1 MGSGGFCSYRFPLLW
16 DAFVSTLTDSCNSKS
31 HYTRGCESKD
41 EQHRNHAGP
50 GLVPLPPKPVT
61 RLPKVEKLVAIGD
74 VHGDVEK
81 ARRAFRLAGIVD
93 ENGAWSGG
101 DCVVVQVGDILDR
114 GHNEVEMYYWFEK
127 LQREAKESGGAVYI
141 LNGNHETMNVGK
153 QFRYATPGGFKDF
166 SKWARTHAM
175 EIVLKSKCK
184 PCSQERIKFAKEYL
198 QSSMEDG
205 PSSRFA
211 ALRPGGDFSRRFI
224 APNPVILQ
232 IGSTIFVHGGLL
244 PHHVEYGIERINNE
258 TQDWVLNKK
267 VEDKPAFLS
276 GRRAVVW
283 ARDYSHEDESK
294 CDCDALQD
302 ALKNIPGAKRMIVGH
317 TIQSNGINS
326 ACNEQVFR
334 VDVGLSRGCG
344 DGTPEV
350 LVIEDD
356 THISRIIEEEPSDS
370 AESKL
375 HQLEEMNEKL
385 LHEE

>member
-1 MGSGGFCSYRFPLLW
+1 
-16 DAFVSTLTDSCNSKS
+16 
-31 HYTRGCESKD
+31 
-41 EQHRNHAGP
+41 
-50 GLVPLPPKPVT
+50 
-61 RLPKVEKLVAIGD
+61 
-74 VHGDVEK
+74 
-81 ARRAFRLAGIVD
+81 
-93 ENGAWSGG
+93 
-101 DCVVVQVGDILDR
+101 
-114 GHNEVEMYYWFEK
+114 
-127 LQREAKESGGAVYI
+127 
-141 LNGNHETMNVGK
+141 
-153 QFRYATPGGFKDF
+153 
-166 SKWARTHAM
+166 M
-175 EIVLKSKCK
+175 EIILKSKCK

-205 PSSRFA
+205 PRSRFA

-294 CDCDALQD
+294 CDCDTLQD
-302 ALKNIPGAKRMIVGH
+302 ALRNIPGAKRMIVGH

-350 LVIEDD
+350 LVIENDA
-356 THISRIIEEEPSDS
+356 HVSRIIEEEPSDS

-375 HQLEEMNEKL
+375 HDLEEMNERL